1 MADPTT
7 IVLLRHGQTD
17 WIGHGI
23 AGRQPG
29 VHLNPEGA
37 AQAMRVRDR
46 LAALPIAAIYSSPLD
61 RTRETAAPL
70 AAARGLDVRTCD
82 EAMELDFGDW
92 TSRQF
97 SALEQDAGWRRFN
110 SFRSFSRASGGELMP
125 EVQLRIVRAIER
137 LRAAHPGQTVVIV
150 SHGDVIRSALA
161 YFLGVP
167 LDLFQRIE
175 IGPASVSRV
184 RLFDDGVS
192 VLGVNDTGEF

>member
-1 MADPTT
+1 
-7 IVLLRHGQTD
+7 
-17 WIGHGI
+17 
-23 AGRQPG
+23 
-29 VHLNPEGA
+29 
-37 AQAMRVRDR
+37 
-46 LAALPIAAIYSSPLD
+46 
-61 RTRETAAPL
+61 
-70 AAARGLDVRTCD
+70 
-82 EAMELDFGDW
+82 
-92 TSRQF
+92 
-97 SALEQDAGWRRFN
+97 
-110 SFRSFSRASGGELMP
+110 MP

-175 IGPASVSRV
+175 VGPASVSRV